1 MDGKFVLKFGSKG
14 SSNGHFNNPWGIA
27 LDELGLIYVVDKVS
41 CLNINSV
48 VENNNYIFFYGLK
61 TTAFFGICGLLILK
75 KSIPVTLKRKFLG

>member
-14 SSNGHFNNPWGIA
+14 SLNGHFNNPWGVA

-48 VENNNYIFFYGLK
+48 VDNNDFKYYIFIYGLK
-61 TTAFFGICGLLILK
+61 IIAFLVYVGY
-75 KSIPVTLKRKFLG
+75 